1 VTYPRALLLSIAV
14 VLLVSV
20 FPVGLCAQAPEYS
33 LEDLYRLVLK
43 QADRIKIAEEDVV
56 VAEQEKN
63 RAFSYLVPRLTA
75 SGDYR
80 RYDQYQVGS
89 SGSYV
94 QPTRSSGFT
103 VRLDQSVSLGGR
115 ELTGFRITKTGIE
128 RSRFDLS
135 SVQEDYLQR
144 VAVTYYALFRAKR
157 AIEIQQ
163 TNVARLTKYRDAS
176 QTRLKVGEVTK
187 TTVLRAQAELSG
199 ASSELVKAQNAYDLT
214 KVLLAR
220 IVGLSGD
227 FTVKQD
233 PYATITVEEK
243 ERMEGQLSIDGCQ
256 PLDLEC
262 LKNKA
267 FAQRPD
273 LRSLELQ
280 RKIAEDQISFVRG
293 AYFPTLSLEGAYV
306 GRDEKPQT
314 GGLVNDSLF
323 GGIRL
328 SLPIFEGGLRQ
339 AEVSQ
344 AQARERQARY
354 ALEDGKK
361 GVGIEVESAYL
372 ELRTQVGIL
381 KSLEDQL
388 AFSRD
393 NYGAVAKQFEFGLA
407 SSLDVLDANTQLVTA
422 ERQMAD
428 AQFDYQLSLVRLTRS
443 TGTLLKTVMN
453 TR

>member
-1 VTYPRALLLSIAV
+1 VTPPRALSLSIAFALFFSILPGV
-14 VLLVSV
+14 
-20 FPVGLCAQAPEYS
+20 LCAQAPEYS
-33 LEDLYRLVLK
+33 LEDLYRLALK
-43 QADRIKIAEEDVV
+43 QAERVKIAEEEIV
-56 VAEQEKN
+56 VAEREKD
-63 RAFSYLVPRLTA
+63 RAFSFLMPRLTA

-80 RYDQYQVGS
+80 RYDQEEIGPTGS
-89 SGSYV
+89 FV
-94 QPTRSSGFT
+94 QPGRSSGFT
-103 VRLDQSVSLGGR
+103 VRLDQSLSLGGR
-115 ELTGFRITKTGIE
+115 ELTGLRITKTGIQ

-144 VAVTYYALFRAKR
+144 VAVSYYALFRAKR

-199 ASSELVKAQNAYDLT
+199 ASAELVKAQNAYDLT

-227 FTVKQD
+227 FTIKQD

-267 FAQRPD
+267 LAQRPD

-280 RKIAEDQISFVRG
+280 KKIAEDQVSFARG
-293 AYFPTLSLEGAYV
+293 ANFPTLSLEGAYMAK
-306 GRDEKPQT
+306 DEKPQT
-314 GGLVNDSLF
+314 GGLVNNSLF
-323 GGIRL
+323 GGVRL
-328 SLPIFEGGLRQ
+328 SLPIFEGGLRR
-339 AEVSQ
+339 AEVAQ

-354 ALEDGKK
+354 SLEDGKK

-372 ELRTQVGIL
+372 DLKTQVGIL
-381 KSLEDQL
+381 TSLEDQL
-388 AFSRD
+388 TFSRD
-393 NYGAVAKQFEFGLA
+393 NYNAVAKQFEFGLA